1 MLAVMQAA
9 FALEVG
15 NLKTQA
21 YRNPIGIDVAT
32 PYFGWI
38 LASDERGVVQES
50 YEIRV
55 ATDRDFQN
63 VVWQSGKVSSSQSVD
78 VLAQGFTTSP
88 RTRYYWQVTVTD
100 NKGNEATSTER
111 AYFETGVGNDPVWSS
126 ARWIK
131 VGGNATGDGGE
142 ETEITDYEVEV
153 KFDICALAAG
163 VIFAAKDHNDY
174 YMWQVNTLTGSPRFR
189 PHRWTNG
196 VPRRAVPRSTSCRQ
210 VFPGV
215 VWPGRRASSV
225 APSPPVSVST
235 GGLSHVPPS

>member
-1 MLAVMQAA
+1 MSPLFKVGSIIMLAVMQAA

-63 VVWQSGKVSSSQSVD
+63 VVWQSGKVCSSQSVD

-100 NKGNEATSTER
+100 NKGDEATSTER

-131 VGGNATGDGGE
+131 VGGNAMAMACGKTV
-142 ETEITDYEVEV
+142 T
-153 KFDICALAAG
+153 F
-163 VIFAAKDHNDY
+163 
-174 YMWQVNTLTGSPRFR
+174 SP
-189 PHRWTNG
+189 
-196 VPRRAVPRSTSCRQ
+196 VRATPCS
-210 VFPGV
+210 
-215 VWPGRRASSV
+215 ASFHQ
-225 APSPPVSVST
+225 
-235 GGLSHVPPS
+235 L

>member
-1 MLAVMQAA
+1 MSPLFKVGSIIMLAVMQAA

-15 NLKTQA
+15 NLKMQA
-21 YRNPIGIDVAT
+21 CRNPIGIDVAT

-111 AYFETGVGNDPVWSS
+111 AYWGWQRPCMELGTLDKGWRQCHG
-126 ARWIK
+126 RWRR
-131 VGGNATGDGGE
+131 GDG
-142 ETEITDYEVEV
+142 
-153 KFDICALAAG
+153 
-163 VIFAAKDHNDY
+163 N
-174 YMWQVNTLTGSPRFR
+174 
-189 PHRWTNG
+189 HR
-196 VPRRAVPRSTSCRQ
+196 
-210 VFPGV
+210 
-215 VWPGRRASSV
+215 
-225 APSPPVSVST
+225 
-235 GGLSHVPPS
+235 L